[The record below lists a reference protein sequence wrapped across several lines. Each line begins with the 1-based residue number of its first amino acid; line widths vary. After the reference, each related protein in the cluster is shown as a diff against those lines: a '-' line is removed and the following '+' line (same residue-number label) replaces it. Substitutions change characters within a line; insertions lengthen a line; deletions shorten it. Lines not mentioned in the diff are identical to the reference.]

1 MLKAHFHDCE
11 AGWIRLTLT
20 HGKQETTIHASAVF
34 DSFPEFIQWLETLV
48 TETPAEEFTWDGEGE
63 GWRFQFKTGQL
74 TVSDPY
80 GDEGVFLECPVSTDE
95 IARTLY
101 ESFLTF
107 IQSDGYKPME
117 WEWFSNGEVF
127 ENATQGNFSREDIL
141 EGLLSLD
148 DQTLVETV
156 FKMDPSYLIK
166 YRNDN
171 GDGLARFVDYSLNPD
186 DKSKTFGMIEEPI
199 YMDIPEGFSDWDID
213 KRRQWLT
220 EYMDEVNYNVGFR
233 GAKLRELRSF
243 KIERALQ
250 LDNGQSAHSRKRA

>member
-48 TETPAEEFTWDGEGE
+48 TETPTEEFTWDGEGE

-80 GDEGVFLECPVSTDE
+80 GDEGVLLECPVSAKGV
-95 IARTLY
+95 ARTLY

-107 IQSDGYKPME
+107 IQSDEYKPVE

-127 ENATQGNFSREDIL
+127 ENATQGHFTREEIL
-141 EGLLSLD
+141 EEFLAMD
-148 DQTLVETV
+148 NQTLIETE
-156 FKMDPSYLIK
+156 FRLNPSYLVRF
-166 YRNDN
+166 RNDEGN
-171 GDGLARFVDYSLNPD
+171 GLARFADYVRNPE
-186 DKSKTFGMIEEPI
+186 DKSKTFGMIEEPE
-199 YMDIPEGFSDWDID
+199 YLKLPENFSDWDID
-213 KRRQWLT
+213 QRRQWLT

-250 LDNGQSAHSRKRA
+250 LSPQKEAAHV